1 MKKNAK
7 KVATAIGLGA
17 LLVGAGMGAGA
28 YLFPREVTVEKTVPG
43 PEKIVEV
50 PVDRVIE
57 VETKVEVPVDNGNLK
72 MVLEEL
78 VEKDGSVEYLTED
91 LDDDEVDFIV
101 ERLFLTKEWE
111 ELAFQKVK
119 DKAGRELDGEEAS
132 NISIDEDDIS
142 ALNIKEDEITFED
155 IDFDDHDADVLVP
168 FTFRQDEDRFDAVA
182 RVTILDGEV
191 ESLVIEDLS
200 LRT

>member
-17 LLVGAGMGAGA
+17 LLVGAGLGAGA
-28 YLFPREVTVEKTVPG
+28 YLFPREVTVVKTVPG

-50 PVDRVIE
+50 PVEKIVE
-57 VETKVEVPVDNGNLK
+57 VENTVEVPVDNGNLE
-72 MVLEEL
+72 MVLDEL
-78 VEKDGSVEYLTED
+78 VKKDGSVEYLTDGLE
-91 LDDDEVDFIV
+91 DDEVDMIV

-111 ELAFQKVK
+111 SLAIKKVK
-119 DKAGRELDGEEAS
+119 DKAGRELDGEEAD
-132 NISIDEDDIS
+132 NVSIDEDDIS
-142 ALNIKEDEITFED
+142 TLNIKEDEVVFED

-168 FTFRQDEDRFDAVA
+168 FSFRQDDDRFDAVA
-182 RVTILDGEV
+182 RVTILDGEI
-191 ESLVIEDLS
+191 EDLVIEDLS